1 MNQQPVSRRPV
12 TIFPARR
19 VVTLDPSRPTA
30 EAVAVR
36 GDRVLA
42 VGTLDELDVFRGATV
57 DDRYVDHVLFPGF
70 VEAHAHAESATVWR
84 NRYVGYFDRR
94 DPRGVIWP
102 GSTSIA
108 VVLERLREAEKQL
121 TDPDEVL
128 FAWGFDPIYLGE
140 DRLLA
145 EQLDR
150 VSTTRPVYVHHANG
164 HVASVNT
171 ALMRR
176 DGIHR
181 GLSVEGLGRDS
192 LGGPN
197 GELKEPAAMSLATS
211 ASVRTK
217 ATIDAEGLLEFGREA
232 SLAGVTTIT
241 DLASTS
247 LLTDAGIGKYREVT
261 ASAAFAARLV
271 PFHFGAVA
279 SQGLIVGEVAEQL
292 VSLRGSS
299 TAKLS
304 LGGVKLM
311 LDGSIQ
317 AFTARLA
324 EPGYLNHEQNGI
336 WVVPPAQFEVA
347 FEAFHRAGL
356 LVHVHVNGDE
366 ATEVMLDVVERVL
379 ARHPRFD
386 HRHTVTHSQLSTAA
400 QYRRMAALGLG
411 ANLFANHTWYWGD
424 QHRDITVGPDRA
436 ARMNAAATALRAG
449 VPIALHSDTPVTPLD
464 PLATASYAIDR
475 RTASGSVLGANEAI
489 TLDQALRAVTIGAA
503 FLLKRDGEVG
513 TIEGGKFADFA
524 VLDRDPFAV
533 ATAAE
538 LRDIAVL
545 GTVVGGMHYPKGVLQ
560 NVLQGDRGLT

>member
-1 MNQQPVSRRPV
+1 
-12 TIFPARR
+12 
-19 VVTLDPSRPTA
+19 VVTLDPARPTA

-36 GDRVLA
+36 GHRVLA
-42 VGTLDELDVFRGATV
+42 VGSLAELDAFSGATV
-57 DDRYVDHVLFPGF
+57 DDRYLDQVLFPGF

-94 DPRGVIWP
+94 DPRGVTWP

-108 VVLERLREAEKQL
+108 VVIDRLREAEREL
-121 TDPDEVL
+121 TDPGEVL
-128 FAWGFDPIYLGE
+128 FAWGFDPIYLGAE
-140 DRLLA
+140 RLLA
-145 EQLDR
+145 AELDR
-150 VSTTRPVYVHHANG
+150 VSTTRPIYVHHANG

-171 ALMRR
+171 ALLRR

-181 GLSVEGLGRDS
+181 RLDVEGLGRD
-192 LGGPN
+192 GAGEPD
-197 GELKEPAAMSLATS
+197 GELKEHAAMSLATS
-211 ASVRTK
+211 ATARTR
-217 ATIDAEGLLEFGREA
+217 AALDAEGLLEFGQESSR
-232 SLAGVTTIT
+232 AGVTTIT

-247 LLTDAGIGKYREVT
+247 LLTDAGIGMYRDVT
-261 ASAAFAARLV
+261 ASPAFATRLV
-271 PFHFGAVA
+271 PFHFGAFPTP
-279 SQGLIVGEVAEQL
+279 GLTIDEVAERL
-292 VSLRGSS
+292 VALRHSS

-317 AFTARLA
+317 AFTARLG

-336 WVVPPAQFEVA
+336 WVVPPAQFESA
-347 FEAFHRAGL
+347 FETFHRAGL

-386 HRHTVTHSQLSTAA
+386 HRHTVTHSQLSTTA

-424 QHRDITVGPDRA
+424 QHRDITVGADRA

-449 VPIALHSDTPVTPLD
+449 VPISLHSDTPVTPLD
-464 PLATASYAIDR
+464 PLATASFAIER
-475 RTASGSVLGANEAI
+475 RTASGAVLGANEAI

-503 FLLKRDGEVG
+503 FLLKRDAVVG
-513 TIEGGKFADFA
+513 SIEGGKFADFA

-533 ATAAE
+533 PTPAE
-538 LRDIAVL
+538 LREITVL
-545 GTVVGGMHYPKGVLQ
+545 GTVVGGEHYPAGPL
-560 NVLQGDRGLT
+560 LR

>member
-1 MNQQPVSRRPV
+1 MT
-12 TIFPARR
+12 TIYPARR
-19 VVTLDPSRPTA
+19 VVTLDQARPSA

-42 VGTLDELDVFRGATV
+42 VGSLAELAAFRGATV
-57 DDRYVDHVLFPGF
+57 DDRYRDDVLFPGF

-84 NRYVGYFDRR
+84 NRYVGYFERR
-94 DPRGVIWP
+94 DPRGVTWP

-108 VVLERLREAEKQL
+108 TVVERLRVAEREL

-128 FAWGFDPIYLGE
+128 FAWGFDPIYLGS

-145 EQLDR
+145 ADLDR
-150 VSTTRPVYVHHANG
+150 VSTTRPIYVHHANG
-164 HVASVNT
+164 HVASVNS
-171 ALMRR
+171 ALITR

-181 GLSVEGLGRDS
+181 GLTVEGLGRDAS
-192 LGGPN
+192 GQPN
-197 GELKEPAAMSLATS
+197 GELKEHAAMSLATS
-211 ASVRTK
+211 ASIRTR
-217 ATIDAEGLLEFGREA
+217 APLDVGGLLEFGTEA
-232 SLAGVTTIT
+232 SRAGVTTIT
-241 DLASTS
+241 DLASTA
-247 LLTDAGIGKYREVT
+247 LLTDAGIGMYREVT
-261 ASAAFAARLV
+261 GSTAFSARLV
-271 PFHFGAVA
+271 PFHFGAFPTP
-279 SQGLIVGEVAEQL
+279 GLTVDEAAKRL
-292 VSLRGSS
+292 VDLRDSS

-324 EPGYLNHEQNGI
+324 EPGYLNHEPNGI
-336 WVVPPAQFEVA
+336 WVVPPAQFEAA
-347 FEAFHRAGL
+347 FEVFHRAGL

-436 ARMNAAATALRAG
+436 GRMNAAATALRAG
-449 VPIALHSDTPVTPLD
+449 VPISLHSDTPVTPLD
-464 PLATASYAIDR
+464 PLATASYAIER
-475 RTASGSVLGANEAI
+475 RTASGAVLGANEAI

-503 FLLKRDGEVG
+503 FLLKRDGAVG
-513 TIEGGKFADFA
+513 SIEGGKFADFA
-524 VLDRDPFAV
+524 VLDRDPYAV

-538 LRDIAVL
+538 LREITVL
-545 GTVVGGMHYPKGVLQ
+545 GTVVGGAHYPADPL
-560 NVLQGDRGLT
+560 LR